1 MTWFHNALAGGILTC
16 AALAVFANGMARS
29 TTVDTAMTAL
39 SILAVVL
46 SIATFARSA

>member
-1 MTWFHNALAGGILTC
+1 MSWFHNALGGGILTC
-16 AALAVFANGMARS
+16 AALAVVADGMARS
-29 TTVDTAMTAL
+29 TVVDMAMTVL